1 MANNYVQS
9 GDRLTLTAP
18 YQRNSGQAAKIGAS
32 IIAIALQTV
41 ANGIAGEWATR
52 GVWLVEKA
60 TGAAWV
66 VGDKLYWDDTAKKF
80 TTTSA
85 GNTLAGVAT
94 VAAASGD
101 ATGYIRLNGS
111 F

>member
-1 MANNYVQS
+1 MANNYIQT

-18 YQRNSGQAAKIGAS
+18 YQRNSGQGAKIGS

-41 ANGIAGEWATR
+41 ANAVAGEWATR

-66 VGDKLYWDDTAKKF
+66 VGDKLYWDDAAKKF

-85 GNTLAGVAT
+85 SNTLAGVAMLS
-94 VAAASGD
+94 AASGD
-101 ATGYIRLNGS
+101 TTGVIRLNGS